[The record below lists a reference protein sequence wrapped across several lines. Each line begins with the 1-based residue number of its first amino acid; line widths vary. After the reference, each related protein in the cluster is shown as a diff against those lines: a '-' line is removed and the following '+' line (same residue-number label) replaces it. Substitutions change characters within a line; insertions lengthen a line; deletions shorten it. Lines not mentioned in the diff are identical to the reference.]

1 MERAPRRKRPHP
13 PHKLGALPMDVR
25 KALDERIA
33 KREFRNYTE
42 LKRWLA
48 SHGCSIATVA
58 VRQHALKLEGRIEAV
73 RLATAQARAVV
84 GASEGDDGD
93 MNQALMRLVQQHL
106 FTLLVDLKGT
116 ALSEINLG
124 SLARSVATLARATVA
139 QQKYAD
145 EMRTNV
151 LAAQRTVAD
160 AEARGLT
167 EAGVAQI
174 KQVLMEITK

>member
-1 MERAPRRKRPHP
+1 METQQQRKPRRP
-13 PHKLGALPMDVR
+13 PHEIGALPAKVR
-25 KALDERIA
+25 KELDERIA
-33 KREFRNYTE
+33 KREFKGYRE
-42 LKRWLA
+42 LKHWLA
-48 SHGCSIATVA
+48 LNGCQIATLA
-58 VRQHALKLEGRIEAV
+58 VRHHALKLDGKIEAV

-84 GASEGDDGD
+84 GASDDDDGD

-106 FTLLVDLKGT
+106 FTVLVDLQG
-116 ALSEINLG
+116 AELSEVNLG

-145 EMRTNV
+145 TMRMNV

-167 EAGVAQI
+167 EVGVAQI
-174 KQVLMEITK
+174 KRVLMEITR